1 MNQQSKI
8 KKVSKIF
15 GLFMFSVFSLMD
27 AHAQIVLHDA
37 TDVTQTKATL
47 SADFPNLNV
56 THGFQYKYGTLPELD
71 DFSRQALADM
81 SDPVMLMTTGNAW
94 SARTVKGWVESKS
107 GLSAGQS
114 SVMSATVA
122 FTEETEIS
130 FEWSVDSED
139 GIGVLSFWVDGLAIN
154 SISGEVGF
162 TTVTYTAS
170 AGAHTFQ
177 WQYKK
182 SSATNVGLDIGMVR
196 NINFQN
202 TTEGEWLLYLEIAP
216 KMILSAV
223 PMLFPDRDYVYRA
236 YQVVSGKKEYSSIK
250 HFRTLPVT
258 IDVPNVM
265 SVTQSTVTIAC
276 GTNLGDAQSISQ
288 CGIITNSKIVPKLSS
303 FDAALLDP
311 SSDPV
316 DIYHSNS
323 LGIDSYKHD
332 PGDTYYSDRGIWISY
347 GNGNYIQADFTLYE
361 DGVISFMYG
370 AMYSCRFALYIDD
383 VLIEELYNTSKSVSR
398 RLGKGK
404 HTIKWKYTSY
414 ASEGTARLYDLKV
427 NGVDVSKLKNYNISY
442 NPQLPTDTISLGTTT
457 PLAYTMKDLSP
468 LSRSNAIFFT
478 EMSVGNQ
485 KEVIL
490 SNRIDFE
497 TLPVMAYTVDVEN
510 VMQASATIRGRIDGG
525 DATIIAAGLQY
536 KDAEG
541 TRWTDF
547 PKEVTDTLLAHP
559 VTRLRPNTTYNYRSY
574 IQAQDCDTVFSE
586 TGTFVTLSV
595 EACKP
600 VLINR
605 SQHTAE
611 LQGKV
616 IFGDA
621 SIYQRGMQF
630 RKVGVDE
637 WEEIE
642 DGGTDSV
649 YTLKKSGLE
658 LKTEYQA
665 RTYIQPAG
673 SDMIYSDILD
683 FQTKSVEIYIDSIK
697 NIRQCSAV
705 VYGKIDSEDESV
717 SSGRINIYKFIDGK
731 MSEQVK
737 TVDISVSESV
747 FRQEVTGLQPNTAYG
762 FIAEVDYGD
771 GRKSYSN
778 VHESE
783 MTEMDIYKKALLTPE
798 SSTDVVLTY
807 DEDWEAT
814 EDGLYFD
821 HYAYYDD
828 LTATFTLSKAATISF
843 EWSVTRSYAYN
854 GNTSPDIE
862 LFVDGGRTAL
872 RSIAATANNKTYSSQ
887 VTLTLYDGEHSLT
900 WRPYYTGK
908 FYVRNLFIPNDATLP
923 VVDSVSV
930 FTTMGIDASVDCVSQ
945 VYQRSAVVHG
955 RLSVG
960 DDTVVSKKVS
970 VYNGQTLVGEFQV
983 AGQDTVFTQR
993 VYGLLPS
1000 RNYIVMVE
1008 ALCAS
1013 GATVVSQPFDFHTTE
1028 YFVSHSVSDIAQTQA
1043 VLTAEL
1049 SLTDDVYDSAGFIL
1063 RNNTQAERSVA
1074 AVVTGNTMTANVNGL
1089 KPGLWYHSTPFVV
1102 VDGQTYYAGE
1112 KSFKSE
1118 DLDINIY
1125 VSDVTQTTAKLKVEY
1140 TEADAHISHLQY
1152 LLRIGDSD
1160 SDTDTFTDLPAD
1172 GRIEFSGLVPGAYYE
1187 MVFAYELDGQRCY
1200 SYWWNS
1206 LWYLE
1211 EEQRW
1216 AEHDGVL
1223 NTLPVSFTATLNDVV
1238 QTSALARFSI
1248 DCGTA
1253 TLLAYGIE
1261 LGDTV
1266 FVATKGDSL
1275 RINELD
1281 FSTTYRYCPFIEI
1294 EEYGRIYNAAH
1305 YWTYQNRQYAEFTT
1319 QPCHVATGRPTQISN
1334 RSATMNGSIDCDG
1347 YSSAE
1352 FGFQW
1357 KQMEG
1362 WNSDP
1367 AFTKGVKNE
1376 DGAISVALVNG
1387 MLEPNTDYQYRAAVR
1402 YKGKMYYADS
1412 WETFRTESEYV
1423 YYPASVYTIFRTDR
1437 EHNCLILCGYY
1448 VAGSETVTRQGYEY
1462 WYNQSNGRS
1471 YGSAST
1477 SNSDVVTVT
1486 TDESMQYSL
1495 DLNAL
1500 IDGGY
1505 SVRAFVTTV
1514 SGTIYGETLTFNVQN
1529 QPSAIV
1535 EVENGDIRLSKS
1547 GTTLFVHHAT
1557 SLLCSIYT
1565 LNGTCVARRKLTGDE
1580 EEFDL
1585 QQHTVYIIKFSNGM
1599 SFKIK
1604 L

>member
-202 TTEGEWLLYLEIAP
+202 TTEGEWKVYSGVECTDIHGTWVAIEYPTPSLCPNTSYL
-216 KMILSAV
+216 
-223 PMLFPDRDYVYRA
+223 FRA
-236 YQVVSGKKEYSSIK
+236 FYGAGAGREYSVIK
-250 HFRTLPVT
+250 QFKTLPVT
-258 IDVPNVM
+258 LSDVEIHVSQTTAKM
-265 SVTQSTVTIAC
+265 KYFVEK
-276 GTNLGDAQSISQ
+276 GDAQPTIGYLISKGIVPSDNLISALLGNNPTEIVPRFTGLWHTYGDNGVYCGSSTNVAGSLSSRLEIDVQTDTTRIISFEWAAESYHNLDFMFYVDGIQMRSLRASSSYEFQTVSITLSPGSHTLKWQSQ
-288 CGIITNSKIVPKLSS
+288 SGSGFGSYYNMAGYIKNLDLHSNDINKVITNNTEEAIV
-303 FDAALLDP
+303 
-311 SSDPV
+311 
-316 DIYHSNS
+316 
-323 LGIDSYKHD
+323 
-332 PGDTYYSDRGIWISY
+332 
-347 GNGNYIQADFTLYE
+347 Q
-361 DGVISFMYG
+361 
-370 AMYSCRFALYIDD
+370 
-383 VLIEELYNTSKSVSR
+383 
-398 RLGKGK
+398 
-404 HTIKWKYTSY
+404 
-414 ASEGTARLYDLKV
+414 
-427 NGVDVSKLKNYNISY
+427 
-442 NPQLPTDTISLGTTT
+442 
-457 PLAYTMKDLSP
+457 DLSP
-468 LSRSNAIFFT
+468 NTLYSIKVFVEGANNFKSIDSGWLQTKTLNVNADTLSITDIR
-478 EMSVGNQ
+478 
-485 KEVIL
+485 
-490 SNRIDFE
+490 
-497 TLPVMAYTVDVEN
+497 
-510 VMQASATIRGRIDGG
+510 QASATIRGRIDGG

-930 FTTMGIDASVDCVSQ
+930 FTTMGIDASVDSVSQ

-1102 VDGQTYYAGE
+1102 VDGQTYYVGE

-1152 LLRIGDSD
+1152 LLRSGDSD

-1216 AEHDGVL
+1216 AEHDEVL
-1223 NTLPVSFTATLNDVV
+1223 NTLPVSFTATLNDVA
-1238 QTSALARFSI
+1238 QTSALPRFSI

-1585 QQHTVYIIKFSNGM
+1585 QQHTVYIIKFGNGM